1 MPLMEAAGTSVERIR
16 PESVKNST
24 PPERS
29 WLSVSVSEP
38 SWLLGKIWI
47 SRRLLPYGGGHLAR
61 PHVHGVRLGQVIGI
75 FVGERRRLAAGHEW
89 RADRAAENG
98 ACAQSEEAA
107 AG

>member
-1 MPLMEAAGTSVERIR
+1 MSPDR
-16 PESVKNST
+16 VKSST

-38 SWLLGKIWI
+38 SWLLGNLDLQAAV
-47 SRRLLPYGGGHLAR
+47 RLLPYGGGHLAR
-61 PHVHGVRLGQVIGI
+61 PHIHGVRLGQVIRI

-98 ACAQSEEAA
+98 ACAQPQDAA